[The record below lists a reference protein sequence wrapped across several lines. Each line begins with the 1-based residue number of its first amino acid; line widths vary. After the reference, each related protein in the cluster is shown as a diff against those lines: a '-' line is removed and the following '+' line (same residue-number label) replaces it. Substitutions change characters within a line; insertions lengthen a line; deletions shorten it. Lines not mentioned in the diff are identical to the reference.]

1 MQKLCVVIALISLLG
16 IGFTFYS
23 HMMSDEMQLERL
35 GYSKEVITQLRNENS
50 EMIDKIIRDKRS
62 SEELLDYLFVKNFNY
77 DCYDEYVD
85 LKEKYPELEA
95 TEVVYV
101 ASFFEHVFVP
111 TLLQNGYDETT
122 IDMWFQSPNFSQYI
136 KTGDITTLN
145 SILSFAKETGN
156 DLYTLLEYVSY
167 EKRYPQIGINETIA
181 QVDEYQNTIFPALKQ
196 KGYQAEEI
204 EVLYTSCELTDLK
217 ALIDTDLNPSQTLE
231 LMTASSFSSANFE
244 IYDEVLNSG
253 HSITYALQYA
263 KYPNVKSN
271 FYEAIVST
279 PNPNQLLALVNKN
292 YQLEATYVPTDFVP
306 LDVTL
311 STFALTGTNY
321 LRRDAADATEKLFEA
336 AKEEGIELLLRS
348 GYISYETQKKNYEQD
363 LYEMGMEY
371 AEKISMRPGH
381 SEHQLGLAIDVTSD
395 SVNQSLS
402 VDFAKTEEGKW
413 VLEHANEFGFIIRY
427 PENRE
432 AEVGYTYQPWH
443 LRYVGVEVASEI
455 YENDWVLEDYIL
467 TYGLLDQ

>member
-1 MQKLCVVIALISLLG
+1 M
-16 IGFTFYS
+16 
-23 HMMSDEMQLERL
+23 
-35 GYSKEVITQLRNENS
+35 
-50 EMIDKIIRDKRS
+50 
-62 SEELLDYLFVKNFNY
+62 
-77 DCYDEYVD
+77 
-85 LKEKYPELEA
+85 
-95 TEVVYV
+95 
-101 ASFFEHVFVP
+101 
-111 TLLQNGYDETT
+111 
-122 IDMWFQSPNFSQYI
+122 
-136 KTGDITTLN
+136 
-145 SILSFAKETGN
+145 
-156 DLYTLLEYVSY
+156 
-167 EKRYPQIGINETIA
+167 
-181 QVDEYQNTIFPALKQ
+181 
-196 KGYQAEEI
+196 
-204 EVLYTSCELTDLK
+204 
-217 ALIDTDLNPSQTLE
+217 
-231 LMTASSFSSANFE
+231 
-244 IYDEVLNSG
+244 
-253 HSITYALQYA
+253 
-263 KYPNVKSN
+263 
-271 FYEAIVST
+271 
-279 PNPNQLLALVNKN
+279 
-292 YQLEATYVPTDFVP
+292 PTDFVP

-381 SEHQLGLAIDVTSD
+381 SEHQLGLAIDITSD

-413 VLEHANEFGFIIRY
+413 VLEHAHEFGFIIRY